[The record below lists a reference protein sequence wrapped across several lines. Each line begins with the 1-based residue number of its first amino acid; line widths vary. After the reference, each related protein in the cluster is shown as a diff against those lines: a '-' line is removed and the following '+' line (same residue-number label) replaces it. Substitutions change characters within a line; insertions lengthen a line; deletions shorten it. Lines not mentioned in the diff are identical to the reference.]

1 MHRRHR
7 SRRGDMGQQP
17 QGPGGDHSALPSP
30 KSAVKDTPLAQ
41 VAAADARKGQSSQN
55 QPHTHRSRR
64 LAALNEC
71 IPLSVRLMSII
82 VGMLSIGTI
91 VITFS
96 IRWLVSSYL
105 MERVDQQLLE
115 QADLVFPQMLNT
127 DVNTQNGFTSYYVKV
142 YNTNTGSS
150 AVMLQPVLKD
160 GVISSPKLPDNGSLD
175 GHELGVP
182 FTTPAVV
189 DTKNVVGVPDH
200 ATMQFAECPWR
211 VVALKGLTKSGKG
224 EFQDLGIV
232 YIGLSLG
239 DQIDVISTL
248 TWFCIMVSIA
258 VVLLGGSLGALVVQ
272 RTLSPLK
279 RIEKTAAKIAAGD
292 LSQRVP
298 ESGESTEIGSLARS
312 LNSMLTQIERSFHE
326 QEAVTQKMRQFV
338 SDASHELRTPLA
350 AIHGYAELYKMQRDA
365 PGTLERA
372 DDAISHIESS
382 SSRMTVLVEDLLSLA
397 RLDEG
402 RGVSMNQRVD
412 FTSVMQ
418 DSVDDLHA
426 LDPDREI
433 TTMQLDIDLSAPRK
447 PKLSE
452 TPGPLP
458 KIALTGDATRLHQV
472 ITNIVG
478 NIHRYTPSDSPV
490 DIGLGVIESSRTPED
505 LAAMPQDGDML
516 ETLLQGA
523 RKSKSS
529 KLLSMYAVAV
539 LRDHGPG
546 VPEKSLHNIFERF
559 YTADPSRD
567 RQKGGTGLGLAI
579 ALSIVNAHGG
589 RIYASP
595 TEGSGLTFTII
606 LPMESG
612 TD

>member
-1 MHRRHR
+1 
-7 SRRGDMGQQP
+7 MGQQP

-175 GHELGVP
+175 GYELGVP

-189 DTKNVVGVPDH
+189 NTKNVVGVPDH

-248 TWFCIMVSIA
+248 TRFCIMVSIA

-382 SSRMTVLVEDLLSLA
+382 SSRMTVLVEDLLS
-397 RLDEG
+397 
-402 RGVSMNQRVD
+402 
-412 FTSVMQ
+412 
-418 DSVDDLHA
+418 
-426 LDPDREI
+426 
-433 TTMQLDIDLSAPRK
+433 
-447 PKLSE
+447 
-452 TPGPLP
+452 
-458 KIALTGDATRLHQV
+458 
-472 ITNIVG
+472 
-478 NIHRYTPSDSPV
+478 
-490 DIGLGVIESSRTPED
+490 
-505 LAAMPQDGDML
+505 
-516 ETLLQGA
+516 
-523 RKSKSS
+523 
-529 KLLSMYAVAV
+529 
-539 LRDHGPG
+539 
-546 VPEKSLHNIFERF
+546 
-559 YTADPSRD
+559 
-567 RQKGGTGLGLAI
+567 
-579 ALSIVNAHGG
+579 
-589 RIYASP
+589 
-595 TEGSGLTFTII
+595 
-606 LPMESG
+606 
-612 TD
+612 

>member
-1 MHRRHR
+1 
-7 SRRGDMGQQP
+7 MGQQP

-96 IRWLVSSYL
+96 IRWLVSSYP

-189 DTKNVVGVPDH
+189 NTKNVVGVPDH

-248 TWFCIMVSIA
+248 TRFCIMVSIA

-412 FTSVMQ
+412 FTSVLQ

>member
-1 MHRRHR
+1 
-7 SRRGDMGQQP
+7 MGQQP

-96 IRWLVSSYL
+96 IRWLVSSYP
-105 MERVDQQLLE
+105 MERVDQHLLE

-189 DTKNVVGVPDH
+189 NTKNVVGVPDH

-248 TWFCIMVSIA
+248 TRFCIMVSIA

-312 LNSMLTQIERSFHE
+312 LDSMLTQIERSFHE

-338 SDASHELRTPLA
+338 SDASHEFRTPLA